1 MLAVCDFWLED
12 QELEG
17 YTSEKPTAEGR
28 DECVSLC
35 KSSVGCEAV
44 TYTSTGDCLIKAGMP
59 SSTLAASYEGASSMR
74 VCDVLMEL
82 PTPALHEAYN
92 IGAKLYNASII

>member
-1 MLAVCDFWLED
+1 MGYSTERTNVED
-12 QELEG
+12 
-17 YTSEKPTAEGR
+17 R

-35 KSSVGCEAV
+35 RSTVGCEAV
-44 TYTSTGDCLIKAGMP
+44 TYVDGGKCLLQAGMP